1 MIADVT
7 ITSSPTVRELPVGIR
22 WRSGASEQ
30 HTVQRPQA
38 RQTPCARQQR

>member
-7 ITSSPTVRELPVGIR
+7 LTSKPTGPEVSVGIR

-30 HTVQRPQA
+30 HT
-38 RQTPCARQQR
+38 TQQPKTR